1 MITSILAQVT
11 QNAAQAAAQTA
22 TQAAGEA
29 TKQVSGV
36 MNKIIEFLS
45 LYGLKVLGAI
55 LILIIGQYMAK
66 LASKLVYKAIT
77 KAKKGETL
85 AKFGS
90 GVVNAVVM
98 TFVAIAVINKLG
110 IETTSFLAVFGA
122 AGLAIGLALQGSLG
136 NLASGVLLI
145 IFRPYN
151 VGDGVQI
158 GANVG
163 TVLDIQL
170 FSTIIQTGDNKKI
183 IIPNGKITGD
193 IITNNT
199 VLASRRLDIPFMVNP
214 AMDLEK
220 VRAVIRQVLDSD
232 ERVLKSPAYDMI
244 VAEWGDAVKL
254 VVRPFVQPKDYD
266 HVQSDLIEKINLV
279 LRAMA

>member
-1 MITSILAQVT
+1 
-11 QNAAQAAAQTA
+11 
-22 TQAAGEA
+22 
-29 TKQVSGV
+29 
-36 MNKIIEFLS
+36 
-45 LYGLKVLGAI
+45 
-55 LILIIGQYMAK
+55 
-66 LASKLVYKAIT
+66 
-77 KAKKGETL
+77 
-85 AKFGS
+85 
-90 GVVNAVVM
+90 
-98 TFVAIAVINKLG
+98 
-110 IETTSFLAVFGA
+110 
-122 AGLAIGLALQGSLG
+122 
-136 NLASGVLLI
+136 
-145 IFRPYN
+145 
-151 VGDGVQI
+151 
-158 GANVG
+158 NVG

-170 FSTIIQTGDNKKI
+170 FSTIIQTVDNKKI

>member
-110 IETTSFLAVFGA
+110 IETTSFLA
-122 AGLAIGLALQGSLG
+122 
-136 NLASGVLLI
+136 
-145 IFRPYN
+145 
-151 VGDGVQI
+151 
-158 GANVG
+158 
-163 TVLDIQL
+163 
-170 FSTIIQTGDNKKI
+170 
-183 IIPNGKITGD
+183 
-193 IITNNT
+193 
-199 VLASRRLDIPFMVNP
+199 
-214 AMDLEK
+214 
-220 VRAVIRQVLDSD
+220 
-232 ERVLKSPAYDMI
+232 
-244 VAEWGDAVKL
+244 
-254 VVRPFVQPKDYD
+254 
-266 HVQSDLIEKINLV
+266 
-279 LRAMA
+279 